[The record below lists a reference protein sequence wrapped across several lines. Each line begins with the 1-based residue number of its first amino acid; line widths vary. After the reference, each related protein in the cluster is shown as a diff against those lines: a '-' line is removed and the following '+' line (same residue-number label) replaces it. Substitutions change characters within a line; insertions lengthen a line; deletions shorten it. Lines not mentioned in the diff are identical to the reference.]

1 MTSSE
6 GAKTSQENTD
16 GDAAFAAALAAGGSG
31 GGGGYGG
38 GGYGGYRYG
47 RTTGGVDRQSSE
59 EDPQLAAILAESE
72 AMYVNLHRLSKD
84 SDGLGNRTRTRT
96 D

>member
-6 GAKTSQENTD
+6 GAKTSEENTD
-16 GDAAFAAALAAGGSG
+16 GDAAFAAALAAGG
-31 GGGGYGG
+31 GGGYGG
-38 GGYGGYRYG
+38 GGYGYGYG
-47 RTTGGVDRQSSE
+47 RTTGGIDRLSSE

-72 AMYVNLHRLSKD
+72 AMYAKLYID
-84 SDGLGNRTRTRT
+84 YPWTRT

>member
-1 MTSSE
+1 MTSLE

-31 GGGGYGG
+31 GYGG
-38 GGYGGYRYG
+38 GGYGGYGYG
-47 RTTGGVDRQSSE
+47 RTTGGIDRLSSE

-72 AMYVNLHRLSKD
+72 AMYVNLHQLSKD
-84 SDGLGNRTRTRT
+84 SDGLANRTRTRT